1 MYSDYIP
8 TQRKETKTLLEKLD
22 NPPVNIK
29 TGRDLLG
36 HIRVSKTLYSNNG
49 VISASSQESICSVF
63 AKIIDNHITSVPIYD
78 NRTKHYLGFVDI
90 IDIASYILNHA
101 SEREIKE
108 SPTNALNKIGS
119 IRCDQIANLAQ
130 RNPYTA
136 IGSEVTVDTA
146 IELILKYSVHRLAII
161 DPDGSPV
168 TLLTQSRLVQFLAEN
183 LDKFPKLCK
192 KTVDDFKLG
201 YKNVVSITQ
210 NQSIRSAVELMNT
223 NSISGVPIVDSQNK
237 IVGTFSHSNLK
248 VLGHDF
254 SKFNH
259 LYDAVLDFMKLDG
272 NSHTPHLVLPSTTI
286 EQLLNIIVRTKVHRL
301 FVIDNSGNTIG
312 VIVLSTLLKLF
323 LENTE

>member
-8 TQRKETKTLLEKLD
+8 TERKETKTLLEKLD

-29 TGRDLLG
+29 TGRDLLR
-36 HIRVSKTLYSNNG
+36 HVRVATLYTNNG
-49 VISASSQESICSVF
+49 VISASSQESITSVF
-63 AKIIDNHITSVPIYD
+63 AKIIDNNITSVPIYD
-78 NRTKHYLGFVDI
+78 SRTRHYLGFVDI

-108 SPTNALNKIGS
+108 STTDTLNKIGL
-119 IRCDQIANLAQ
+119 IRCDQIANLSQ
-130 RNPYTA
+130 RNPYIA

-146 IELILKYSVHRLAII
+146 IELILKYSVHRLAIVNS
-161 DPDGSPV
+161 DGSPV
-168 TLLTQSRLVQFLAEN
+168 MLVTQSRLIQFLAEN

-201 YKNVVSITQ
+201 YKNVLSITQ
-210 NQSIRSAVELMNT
+210 NQSIRSAVELMNN
-223 NSISGVPIVDSQNK
+223 NSVSGVPIVDSQHK
-237 IVGTFSHSNLK
+237 IVGTFSHANLR

-259 LYDAVLDFMKLDG
+259 LYNTVVDFMKLDN
-272 NSHTPHLVLPSTTI
+272 NSNVPLLVLPSTTI
-286 EQLLNIIVRTKVHRL
+286 EQLVNIIIRTKVHRV
-301 FVIDNSGNTIG
+301 FVIDNSGKPIG

-323 LENTE
+323 LENPE

>member
-1 MYSDYIP
+1 L
-8 TQRKETKTLLEKLD
+8 Q
-22 NPPVNIK
+22 
-29 TGRDLLG
+29 
-36 HIRVSKTLYSNNG
+36 
-49 VISASSQESICSVF
+49 
-63 AKIIDNHITSVPIYD
+63 KIIDSNITSVPIYD
-78 NRTKHYLGFVDI
+78 NRTKQYLGFVDI

-108 SPTNALNKIGS
+108 SPTNALNKIGL
-119 IRCDQIANLAQ
+119 IRCDQIVNLSQ

-136 IGSEVTVDTA
+136 IGSEVTVETA

-161 DPDGSPV
+161 DADGSPV
-168 TLLTQSRLVQFLAEN
+168 TLLTQSRLIQFLAEN

-286 EQLLNIIVRTKVHRL
+286 EQLVNIIVRTKVHRL